1 MTPGWIYSLSDPLD
15 ETFGQDKQVHLFAA
29 GCLWA
34 VLAAHLGPRAAFLGV
49 VIAGL
54 GVELLECWRY
64 QRWAAKGFPVPWP
77 PMTDRISLK
86 DLAADLLGAVGMW
99 LLLRGHP

>member
-1 MTPGWIYSLSDPLD
+1 MYRLSDPLD

-34 VLAAHLGPRAAFLGV
+34 VLAAHFGTLVAFVGV
-49 VIAGL
+49 IVAGL
-54 GVELLECWRY
+54 AVELLECWRY
-64 QRWAAKGFPVPWP
+64 QRWGRKGYPVPWP
-77 PMTDRISLK
+77 PMTDKVSLK